1 VELLHTLAFLYGYLP
16 QAQRLPMTRVDQLT
30 RVLEGEYG
38 SVLLRTLSGFRPMRR
53 QDVFS
58 LHVVVAEETIG
69 GLGLCPIPT
78 RLID

>member
-1 VELLHTLAFLYGYLP
+1 MLDFAGCSWVPLVSFFL
-16 QAQRLPMTRVDQLT
+16 RTSIT

-58 LHVVVAEETIG
+58 LHVVVAEEAIG
-69 GLGLCPIPT
+69 GLGLCPIPP